1 MICKLL
7 FTLFIAHCSSLIAY
21 ASEMVLIP
29 EGPFMMG
36 SRGDGGD
43 EGILGVDVGVDQ
55 LPQREV
61 FLKAFYM
68 DKYEVTVKEYK
79 EFAKATGHPLPGL
92 LTGEMPEKKTE
103 DRRQKAEDR
112 GQKTDNRQQT
122 KTLNTDTDT
131 DTDTS
136 KGWAE
141 AVKYPPIEDDFPIN
155 DVTNM
160 DAEAFCKWAGKRL
173 PTEEEWEKAARG
185 ADGRLYPWGN
195 DKTIGKANTL
205 EWSKEKVAAVAVGSF
220 PSDVSPYGVYDMA
233 GNIMEWTSSWYE
245 AYPGSKL
252 KQPQFGKKYKVMKG
266 GAWMGPM
273 TPFARGAHRYSAGW
287 TERNHHPHFGMR
299 CAKNS
304 VSDSVSDNKKDSN
317 TDTYTEKEIL

>member
-1 MICKLL
+1 MDYMKIGRIINSCILL
-7 FTLFIAHCSSLIAY
+7 LVSCFLHLAS

-29 EGPFMMG
+29 EGPFIMG
-36 SRGDGGD
+36 SRGNGGD

-61 FLKAFYM
+61 FLKTFYI
-68 DKYEVTVKEYK
+68 DKYEVTVREYK
-79 EFAKATGHPLPGL
+79 KFAKATEHPLPAL
-92 LTGEMPEKKTE
+92 LT
-103 DRRQKAEDR
+103 
-112 GQKTDNRQQT
+112 
-122 KTLNTDTDT
+122 TDTDT
-131 DTDTS
+131 NTDT
-136 KGWAE
+136 KKKWAE

-155 DVTNM
+155 DVPYM
-160 DAEAFCKWAGKRL
+160 DAESYCKWAGKRL

-185 ADGRLYPWGN
+185 TDGRLYPWGN
-195 DKTIGKANTL
+195 DKKIGKANTI

-220 PSDVSPYGVYDMA
+220 PTDVSPYGVYDMA

-252 KQPQFGKKYKVMKG
+252 KRPQFGKKYKVMKG

-273 TPFARGAHRYSAGW
+273 TPFARASHRYAAGG

-299 CAKNS
+299 CAK
-304 VSDSVSDNKKDSN
+304 D
-317 TDTYTEKEIL
+317 

>member
-1 MICKLL
+1 MDYMKIGRIINSCILL
-7 FTLFIAHCSSLIAY
+7 LVSCFLHLAS

-29 EGPFMMG
+29 EGPFIMG
-36 SRGDGGD
+36 SRGNGGD

-136 KGWAE
+136 KGL
-141 AVKYPPIEDDFPIN
+141 V
-155 DVTNM
+155 
-160 DAEAFCKWAGKRL
+160 
-173 PTEEEWEKAARG
+173 
-185 ADGRLYPWGN
+185 
-195 DKTIGKANTL
+195 
-205 EWSKEKVAAVAVGSF
+205 SF
-220 PSDVSPYGVYDMA
+220 S
-233 GNIMEWTSSWYE
+233 
-245 AYPGSKL
+245 
-252 KQPQFGKKYKVMKG
+252 
-266 GAWMGPM
+266 
-273 TPFARGAHRYSAGW
+273 
-287 TERNHHPHFGMR
+287 
-299 CAKNS
+299 
-304 VSDSVSDNKKDSN
+304 
-317 TDTYTEKEIL
+317 